1 MSTASSRAS
10 QPAHHRFEADLV
22 LILTGLIAAAGWIFS
37 KEALVGLPPLLFIGL
52 RFAIAGLVLGAF
64 SVPQLRTLDAHGLR
78 SGLLVGALFAAGM
91 VLWILGLSHARHL
104 GEAAFIS
111 SLGIVAVPLLARVFF
126 GDRPPASTWFAL
138 PPALAGFA
146 CLSLDGGFRVEPG
159 QWFFLAAAMVF
170 ALLFNVN
177 SHIVRKVP
185 VRALSTVQM
194 LVVGVLVLP
203 PALMLEQWPL
213 QWTLPMLGWLLASAV
228 VATTLRFMLQLRG
241 QSLTT
246 PSHAA
251 LILMLEP
258 VWTAIAAAWWYAE
271 TMSAL
276 QLLGC
281 GLIFLALV
289 ASRWVW
295 IRGLLGGR

>member
-1 MSTASSRAS
+1 MSTASPRAS

-64 SVPQLRTLDAHGLR
+64 SVPQLRTFDAHGLR

-111 SLGIVAVPLLARVFF
+111 SLGIVAVPVLARVFF